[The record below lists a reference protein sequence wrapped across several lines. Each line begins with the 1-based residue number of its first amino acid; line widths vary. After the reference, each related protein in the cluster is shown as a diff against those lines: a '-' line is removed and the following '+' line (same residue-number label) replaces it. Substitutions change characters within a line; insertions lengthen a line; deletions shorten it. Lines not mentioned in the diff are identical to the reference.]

1 MFWNMTRWYPMLRN
15 MSRMIYML
23 RKWLKH
29 VENELYNISLKHV
42 VKVLHALIHVK
53 TRLFSFKHVWNMA
66 KHDKKGQAFWNMAKT
81 CWELLIM
88 LWNMPIKACMLNE
101 TS

>member
-1 MFWNMTRWYPMLRN
+1 MVSYASKHVKNDLHVKNT
-15 MSRMIYML
+15 
-23 RKWLKH
+23 WLKH
-29 VENELYNISLKHV
+29 VEDELYNISLKHV

-53 TRLFSFKHVWNMA
+53 TRLFSFKHAWNMA
-66 KHDKKGQAFWNMAKT
+66 KYDKKGQAFWNMAKT

-88 LWNMPIKACMLNE
+88 LWNMAIKACMLNE